1 MIIRLNKYFTVI
13 LILIVIVTVISCY
26 SYTGTFSFKTS
37 GDDRFIIKDNLCE
50 FDKNDIVDWTFCFN
64 NIRSNQK
71 IGAIILKKEKVWV
84 DIFSFYETL
93 NRDKPCMYGHIE
105 DYDEGL
111 YKIVITFKDKVI
123 AEKEFLIFN
132 EEFE

>member
-1 MIIRLNKYFTVI
+1 MIIKLNNFFTVI
-13 LILIVIVTVISCY
+13 LILIVSITVISCF
-26 SYTGTFSFKTS
+26 SYTGTFAFKTS

-50 FDKNDIVDWTFCFN
+50 FNKNDIVDWTFCFN
-64 NIRSNQK
+64 NIRNKQK

-84 DIFSFYETL
+84 DVFSFYETL
-93 NRDKPCMYGHIE
+93 NRDKPCIYGHIE

-111 YKIVITFKDKVI
+111 YKIVITFKDNVI
-123 AEKEFLIFN
+123 AEKEFLIFK

>member
-13 LILIVIVTVISCY
+13 LILIVVVTVISCY
-26 SYTGTFSFKTS
+26 NHTGTFSFKTS

-84 DIFSFYETL
+84 DIFSFYETV
-93 NRDKPCMYGHIE
+93 NRDKACMYGHIE

-123 AEKEFLIFN
+123 AEKEFVIFN

>member
-1 MIIRLNKYFTVI
+1 MIIKLNKFFTVI
-13 LILIVIVTVISCY
+13 LILIVVVTVISCY

-50 FDKNDIVDWTFCFN
+50 FDKNDIVYWTFCFDN
-64 NIRSNQK
+64 VRSNQK